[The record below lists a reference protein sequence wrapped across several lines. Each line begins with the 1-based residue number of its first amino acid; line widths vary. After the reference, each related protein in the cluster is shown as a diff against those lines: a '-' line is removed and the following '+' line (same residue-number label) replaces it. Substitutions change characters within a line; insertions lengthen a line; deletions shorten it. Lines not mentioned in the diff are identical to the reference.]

1 MVECKICNK
10 KLESAKFLMHHIKE
24 HNISYQD
31 YLKTYVYKSFKYYNI
46 QINPGICPI
55 CGNSI
60 KLKHHKLQKFCC
72 KKCQNIFFQTSKAYK
87 QSNIEK
93 AKQTCKSKYG
103 VENVMGSNLFRQK
116 IKNTKFKKYGDS
128 NYNNRDLAKETCL
141 KKFGVENQNQ
151 CDFIKE
157 AKRQSFINK
166 YGVDNPAKIDGISDK
181 IKETKLKKY
190 GDSNYN
196 NRDLAKQT
204 CADLYGDSN
213 YNNRPKAK
221 QTTLDLYGV
230 ENYSNS
236 LERKERELEIQDKIN
251 DTKRLHNS
259 FHTSTPENN
268 LYNLLL
274 TKFKS
279 DDIIRQYKS
288 DLYPFACDFYVKS
301 LDLYVELQ
309 GTWLHGSEPYNSKN
323 PEHIKIV
330 NEWKSRSTSHKT
342 NFYEV
347 AIKTWTIRDP
357 LKRKTALKSNLNYI
371 EVFDFKTF
379 KELKNLFKDLNLNN
393 E

>member
-10 KLESAKFLMHHIKE
+10 ELESAKFLMHHIKE

-72 KKCQNIFFQTSKAYK
+72 KKCQNIFFQTSEAYK

-103 VENVMGSNLFRQK
+103 VENVMDSNLFRQK
-116 IKNTKFKKYGDS
+116 IKDTKLKKYGDS
-128 NYNNRDLAKETCL
+128 NYSNRIQAVKTSFDLYGFDNYNNRKKAKQTFIDL
-141 KKFGVENQNQ
+141 
-151 CDFIKE
+151 
-157 AKRQSFINK
+157 
-166 YGVDNPAKIDGISDK
+166 YGVDNPAKIDGILDK

-204 CADLYGDSN
+204 CVNLYGDSN

-230 ENYSNS
+230 DNAIK
-236 LERKERELEIQDKIN
+236 LPEIQRKIYETHKKN
-251 DTKRLHNS
+251 NS
-259 FHTSTPENN
+259 FNVSKVEIK

-288 DLYPFACDFYVKS
+288 SKYPFACDFYIKS
-301 LDLYVELQ
+301 LDLYIELQ
-309 GTWLHGSEPYNSKN
+309 GTWLHGSEPYNPKN

-330 NEWKSRSTSHKT
+330 EFWKSKT
-342 NFYEV
+342 ARLYEV

-357 LKRKTALKSNLNYI
+357 LKRKTALENNLNYI

-379 KELKNLFKDLNLNN
+379 KELDFIFKDLNLNN

>member
-1 MVECKICNK
+1 MIECKICNQ

-72 KKCQNIFFQTSKAYK
+72 KKCQNIFFQTSEAYK

-93 AKQTCKSKYG
+93 AKQTCKLKYG
-103 VENVMGSNLFRQK
+103 VENVMDSNLFRQK
-116 IKNTKFKKYGDS
+116 IKDTKLKKYGDS
-128 NYNNRDLAKETCL
+128 NYNNRIQAVKTSFDLYGFDNYNNRKKAKQTFVDL
-141 KKFGVENQNQ
+141 
-151 CDFIKE
+151 
-157 AKRQSFINK
+157 

-181 IKETKLKKY
+181 VKETKFEKY
-190 GDSNYN
+190 GDFNYN
-196 NRDLAKQT
+196 NRKKAKQT
-204 CADLYGDSN
+204 CIELYGVNN

-236 LERKERELEIQDKIN
+236 LERKERELKIQDKIN
-251 DTKRLHNS
+251 NTKRLHNS

-288 DLYPFACDFYVKS
+288 DLYPFACDFYIKS
-301 LDLYVELQ
+301 LDLYIELQ
-309 GTWLHGSEPYNSKN
+309 GTWLHGSEPYNPKN
-323 PEHIKIV
+323 PEHLKIL
-330 NEWKSRSTSHKT
+330 EMWKSRSTSHKT

-357 LKRKTALKSNLNYI
+357 LKRKTAKENNLNYI
-371 EVFDFKTF
+371 EVFDFKNF
-379 KELKNLFKDLNLNN
+379 SEIEFILKKI
-393 E
+393 

>member
-10 KLESAKFLMHHIKE
+10 KLESVKFLIHHIKE
-24 HNISYQD
+24 HSIDWQS
-31 YLKTYVYKSFKYYNI
+31 YLKTYIWKPTQYFDI
-46 QINPGICPI
+46 FIIPGICPI

-72 KKCQNIFFQTSKAYK
+72 KKCQNIFFQTSEAYK

-93 AKQTCKSKYG
+93 AKQTCKLKYG
-103 VENVMGSNLFRQK
+103 VENVMDSNLFRQK
-116 IKNTKFKKYGDS
+116 IKDTKLKKYGDS
-128 NYNNRDLAKETCL
+128 NYNNRIQAVKTSFELYGFDNYNNRKKAKQTFIDL
-141 KKFGVENQNQ
+141 
-151 CDFIKE
+151 
-157 AKRQSFINK
+157 
-166 YGVDNPAKIDGISDK
+166 YGVDNPAKIDGILDK
-181 IKETKLKKY
+181 IKDTKLKKY

-204 CADLYGDSN
+204 CIELYGVNN

-230 ENYSNS
+230 DNAIK
-236 LERKERELEIQDKIN
+236 LPEIQRKIYETHKKN
-251 DTKRLHNS
+251 NS
-259 FHTSTPENN
+259 FNTSKVEIK

-288 DLYPFACDFYVKS
+288 DLYPFACDFYIKS
-301 LDLYVELQ
+301 LDLYIELQ
-309 GTWLHGSEPYNSKN
+309 GTWLHCSEPFNPKN
-323 PEHIKIV
+323 PKHIKII
-330 NEWKSRSTSHKT
+330 NKWKSKT
-342 NFYEV
+342 ARLYEV

-357 LKRKTALKSNLNYI
+357 LKRKIALENNLNYI

-379 KELKNLFKDLNLNN
+379 KELDFLFKNSNIN
-393 E
+393 